1 MALSIQ
7 RAHAYFNVIEVD
19 PALWL
24 EAMCDVFMLQEQ
36 SSALD
41 SADIDATV
49 EATGDV
55 ATATDFP
62 VLSDSV
68 ILINVGNLPLEINVS
83 GMALDPPVA
92 SFGAPDA
99 GISTFAMHDGRRIH
113 LLSDA
118 NMFNLAGPRTQ
129 GKSIESMDRG
139 FTLHARCLEAMANG
153 STRHESF
160 VVPVPR
166 GI

>member
-1 MALSIQ
+1 
-7 RAHAYFNVIEVD
+7 
-19 PALWL
+19 
-24 EAMCDVFMLQEQ
+24 MLQEQ

-55 ATATDFP
+55 VTATDFP

-118 NMFNLAGPRTQ
+118 HKVNLAGPRTQ
-129 GKSIESMDRG
+129 GKSIKSMNRW
-139 FTLHARCLEAMANG
+139 FSL
-153 STRHESF
+153 
-160 VVPVPR
+160 
-166 GI
+166 